1 MTTKNQALKGRT
13 PGQCRILLTTIF
25 YTIDVTKASVYRK
38 KSELGGE
45 IMGIDI
51 KIRLL
56 KLGRTQRWLLMKL
69 HENGY
74 ATLSEPRLSSI
85 INGSYT
91 SGYSP
96 QILELCNQFL
106 KEEEAK

>member
-1 MTTKNQALKGRT
+1 
-13 PGQCRILLTTIF
+13 
-25 YTIDVTKASVYRK
+25 
-38 KSELGGE
+38 
-45 IMGIDI
+45 MGIDI